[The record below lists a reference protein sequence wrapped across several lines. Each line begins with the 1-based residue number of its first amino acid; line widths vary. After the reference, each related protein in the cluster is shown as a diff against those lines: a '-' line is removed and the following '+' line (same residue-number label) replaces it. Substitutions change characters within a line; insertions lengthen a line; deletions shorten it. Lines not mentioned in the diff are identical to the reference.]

1 MNKILKMSAF
11 ALLSISLTACSEAAV
26 KDASLDDKNEKDLPP
41 IHEDYSSN
49 WWKDQ
54 PNGNADTNTDWDG
67 EGWIL
72 SSNEVSNGV
81 AIADIK
87 TGNVVKYFQSSGTPH
102 HVHLNKEQTWA
113 FATQRYGTSVLAIN
127 METLESHNIDFPGFE
142 DAPAPQHM
150 TMSLDGKYAFTSLN
164 GVGAV
169 GMIDAN
175 TAELVKVF
183 KDVGKK
189 PRDLNVTPDGKKLFV
204 SLQAESF
211 ITVIDIETGDM
222 RYLERTETDY
232 GKGTGSG
239 LDMSN
244 DGKLVAVSNTA
255 DNEVAVYDAKTEKLL
270 KKFGDIPKPVNV
282 SFMGD
287 TYDLV
292 TGNRNDGSISIID
305 ADKLKF
311 VKTIKTGPGTNIPYL
326 GPDGYW
332 YTSQNGAGYLTVMDP
347 EDNYKI
353 VRKIWG
359 VQNIHWLAWSPD
371 GSMMFGSNW
380 GDKTLTKIDLT
391 KKKDFRQTIPVGLNP
406 NGIALKT
413 NVPKDQL
420 VKYQKEINAEEANR
434 IKKAS
439 TLVFPE
445 ARNINEEAFLGTCLQ
460 CHDIG
465 RIMRNNSK
473 GPEAWTSVVD
483 RMKGNG
489 AKMTD
494 EQRQQ
499 IIDYLA
505 SDEHKSLSI
514 QTELEMELAEQN
526 KDKE

>member
-1 MNKILKMSAF
+1 
-11 ALLSISLTACSEAAV
+11 
-26 KDASLDDKNEKDLPP
+26 
-41 IHEDYSSN
+41 
-49 WWKDQ
+49 
-54 PNGNADTNTDWDG
+54 
-67 EGWIL
+67 
-72 SSNEVSNGV
+72 
-81 AIADIK
+81 
-87 TGNVVKYFQSSGTPH
+87 
-102 HVHLNKEQTWA
+102 
-113 FATQRYGTSVLAIN
+113 
-127 METLESHNIDFPGFE
+127 
-142 DAPAPQHM
+142 
-150 TMSLDGKYAFTSLN
+150 
-164 GVGAV
+164 
-169 GMIDAN
+169 
-175 TAELVKVF
+175 
-183 KDVGKK
+183 
-189 PRDLNVTPDGKKLFV
+189 LNVTPDGKKLFV

-222 RYLERTETDY
+222 RNLERTETDY

-239 LDMSN
+239 MDMSN

-255 DNEVAVYDAKTEKLL
+255 DDEIAVYDAESEKLL
-270 KKFGDIPKPVNV
+270 KKFEDIPKPVNV
-282 SFMGD
+282 HFMGD

-305 ADKLKF
+305 AKKLKF
-311 VKTIKTGPGTNIPYL
+311 IKTIKTGPGTNIPYL

-332 YTSQNGAGYLTVMDP
+332 YTSQNGAGYLTVLDP

-359 VQNIHWLAWSPD
+359 VQNIHWLSWSPD

-391 KKKDFRQTIPVGLNP
+391 KKRDFRQTIPVGLNP
-406 NGIALKT
+406 NGIAIKT
-413 NVPKDQL
+413 NVPKDQIL
-420 VKYQKEINAEEANR
+420 AYQKGNEEEANK

-439 TLVFPE
+439 TLVFPD
-445 ARNINEEAFLGTCLQ
+445 ARNVNEEAFLGTCLT

-494 EQRQQ
+494 EERQQ

>member
-1 MNKILKMSAF
+1 MNKFLKLSAF
-11 ALLSISLTACSEAAV
+11 ALLFLSLTACSEAAV
-26 KDASLDDKNEKDLPP
+26 KDASLDDVNKKELPP
-41 IHEDYSSN
+41 IDEDYSPN

-87 TGNVVKYFQSSGTPH
+87 TGNTVKYIQSSGTPH
-102 HVHLNKEQTWA
+102 HIHLNKEQTWA

-127 METLESHNIDFPGFE
+127 METLESHNIDFPGFD

-150 TMSLDGKYAFTSLN
+150 TMSRDGKYAFTSLN

-175 TAELVKVF
+175 KAELIKVF
-183 KDVGKK
+183 KGVGKK

-204 SLQAESF
+204 SLQAEPF
-211 ITVIDIETGDM
+211 ITVIDIESGEM
-222 RYLERTETDY
+222 RQLERTTTDY

-244 DGKLVAVSNTA
+244 DGKFVAVSNTA
-255 DNEVAVYDAKTEKLL
+255 DNEVALYDAKTEKLL

-287 TYDLV
+287 THDLV
-292 TGNRNDGSISIID
+292 SGNRNDGSISIID

-311 VKTIKTGPGTNIPYL
+311 IKTIKTGPGTNIPYL

-332 YTSQNGAGYLTVMDP
+332 YTSQNGAGYLTVLDP
-347 EDNYKI
+347 DDNYKI

-359 VQNIHWLAWSPD
+359 VQNIHWLQWSPD

-391 KKKDFRQTIPVGLNP
+391 KKKNFRQTIPVGLNP
-406 NGIALKT
+406 NGIAIKT

-420 VKYQKEINAEEANR
+420 LKYQKEINAEEANK

-445 ARNINEEAFLGTCLQ
+445 CEKCQ
-460 CHDIG
+460 
-465 RIMRNNSK
+465 
-473 GPEAWTSVVD
+473 
-483 RMKGNG
+483 
-489 AKMTD
+489 
-494 EQRQQ
+494 
-499 IIDYLA
+499 
-505 SDEHKSLSI
+505 
-514 QTELEMELAEQN
+514 
-526 KDKE
+526 